1 MKPVSWPKI
10 SLLAAFITL
19 QAPTPQAADEP
30 EAVTEVAVHTGKI
43 SRATLHRYVMAYGM
57 VEPEPAMQGKP
68 AASSKIAAPIAGIL
82 MQVFCEEGQA
92 VKKGST
98 LFELDTRTADALVAK
113 AEVAVE
119 FARKNFA
126 RKQQLNATDNVSRKL
141 YDESEQLLQAV
152 RKDLTNAQTQREL
165 LRIKAPLSGIVAAI
179 HVKVGE
185 TIGLNM
191 VLVELIDLDRLDLA
205 LKIPSQ
211 EASLLQLGQAVEI
224 KFGTKTVGNLDAQ
237 TTQQGKV
244 VFISPQVDPL
254 TDTVLVRATIN
265 SGSAMRPG
273 QFVSARI
280 VVEARNNRL
289 AVPVESVVNKETGS
303 TIAVVEGNTAKQ
315 IAISPGLRDG
325 KLVEI
330 TSDSLQEGMTV
341 VTQGAYGLPA
351 KTHIRV
357 IE

>member
-1 MKPVSWPKI
+1 MKPASWSKI
-10 SLLAAFITL
+10 SVLTICIAL
-19 QAPTPQAADEP
+19 QAQTPQAADEP
-30 EAVTEVAVHTGKI
+30 EAVTEVAVQTGKI
-43 SRATLHRYVMAYGM
+43 TRATLHRYVMAYGV
-57 VEPEPAMQGKP
+57 VEPEPAIHGKP

-82 MQVFCEEGQA
+82 TQTFCEEGQS
-92 VKKGST
+92 VKKGAT

-113 AEVAVE
+113 AEVAVA
-119 FARKNFA
+119 FAEKNFA

-141 YDESEQLLQAV
+141 YDEAEQVLQAA

-165 LRIKAPLSGIVAAI
+165 LRIKAPLSGTVAAI

-191 VLVELIDLDRLDLA
+191 VLVDLIDLERLDIA

-211 EASLLQLGQAVEI
+211 EAISLRLGQPVDITLGMKRANNQ
-224 KFGTKTVGNLDAQ
+224 GTQ

-244 VFISPQVDPL
+244 IFISPQVDPL
-254 TDTVLVRATIN
+254 TDTVLVRASIN
-265 SGSAMRPG
+265 SGDALRPG

-280 VVEARNNRL
+280 IVEERNDRL
-289 AVPVESVVNKETGS
+289 TVPIESVVSKETGS

-330 TSDSLQEGMTV
+330 TGDAIQEGMTV

-351 KTHIRV
+351 ETHIRV
-357 IE
+357 IK